1 MDESIKIVNLGPI
14 KEIEIAQIKPFMVL
28 VGESGSGKARS

>member
-28 VGESGSGKARS
+28 VGESAVGKARS